1 VAAAGATS
9 GVSAAFGETSG
20 ADLRPQYDLIR
31 NWLADTPAELVALK
45 RREAE
50 LLFRCIG
57 TAFASIPPAG
67 RNTRR
72 PRCRRGT
79 AA

>member
-1 VAAAGATS
+1 VTGATS
-9 GVSAAFGETSG
+9 GVGAAFDETGG
-20 ADLRPQYDLIR
+20 ADLHPQYDLIR
-31 NWLADTPAELVALK
+31 NWLADAPAELVALK

-57 TAFASIPPAG
+57 IAFASIPPAG

-72 PRCRRGT
+72 PR
-79 AA
+79 